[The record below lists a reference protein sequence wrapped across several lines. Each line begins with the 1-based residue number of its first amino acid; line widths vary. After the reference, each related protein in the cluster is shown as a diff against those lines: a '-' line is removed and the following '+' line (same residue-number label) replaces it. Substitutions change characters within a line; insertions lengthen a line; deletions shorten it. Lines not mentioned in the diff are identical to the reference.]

1 LCRKYATVLAKA
13 QRGGIIRL
21 CFIIQGSAIKTAI
34 KALLEKYTT
43 YKLKKSGKGALMF
56 SINNANPIHVFDLSR
71 KTKRKEFDGIPPS
84 PLDHPPKIHTQ

>member
-43 YKLKKSGKGALMF
+43 YKLKKVGMG
-56 SINNANPIHVFDLSR
+56 H
-71 KTKRKEFDGIPPS
+71 
-84 PLDHPPKIHTQ
+84 